1 MIRKITVQLTI
12 LHLLFSSDATYN
24 EKQMVKMMYEYFS
37 SSKNSPALVGHRFY
51 ESSNE
56 MIFQLELEADST
68 KVNETLIYG
77 FESISKFSNIS
88 KTNFTHSILVIHFG
102 DNILP
107 VVAESNIEC
116 LKRLFIDASYS
127 EKIRIESAGQIRMN
141 YGNNAKQAYALRST
155 FRTITGHSS
164 TGYQYV
170 RFALLGARTPYRVYI
185 GTTGGNY
192 GPGAQFFT
200 VLRSWD
206 NTTLYVTDKLNIGSA
221 YANAVRMQSDN
232 GGGDYYLELSINL
245 TTTSQGFNAAIIPI
259 GANAGTNTTSLQF
272 YGSGMSNLANTSSAQ
287 SL

>member
-1 MIRKITVQLTI
+1 MIRNIMVQLTI

-24 EKQMVKMMYEYFS
+24 EKQMVKMMHEYFS

-116 LKRLFIDASYS
+116 LKKLFIDGSYS
-127 EKIRIESAGQIRMN
+127 ENQWRKNCLTIKN
-141 YGNNAKQAYALRST
+141 Y
-155 FRTITGHSS
+155 
-164 TGYQYV
+164 
-170 RFALLGARTPYRVYI
+170 
-185 GTTGGNY
+185 
-192 GPGAQFFT
+192 
-200 VLRSWD
+200 
-206 NTTLYVTDKLNIGSA
+206 
-221 YANAVRMQSDN
+221 
-232 GGGDYYLELSINL
+232 
-245 TTTSQGFNAAIIPI
+245 
-259 GANAGTNTTSLQF
+259 
-272 YGSGMSNLANTSSAQ
+272 
-287 SL
+287 

>member
-51 ESSNE
+51 ESSNK
-56 MIFQLELEADST
+56 MIFQLELEAHST

-107 VVAESNIEC
+107 VVSESNIEC

-127 EKIRIESAGQIRMN
+127 ENQWRKN
-141 YGNNAKQAYALRST
+141 CL
-155 FRTITGHSS
+155 TI
-164 TGYQYV
+164 
-170 RFALLGARTPYRVYI
+170 
-185 GTTGGNY
+185 
-192 GPGAQFFT
+192 
-200 VLRSWD
+200 
-206 NTTLYVTDKLNIGSA
+206 KK
-221 YANAVRMQSDN
+221 
-232 GGGDYYLELSINL
+232 
-245 TTTSQGFNAAIIPI
+245 
-259 GANAGTNTTSLQF
+259 
-272 YGSGMSNLANTSSAQ
+272 
-287 SL
+287 